1 MCKQCMMQKVVMT
14 MIQATFILAASLL
27 LLSTAGLKLRQLQP
41 VRVRAKRTLSRR
53 EYLQRQREN
62 QR

>member
-1 MCKQCMMQKVVMT
+1 MMQKVVMT
-14 MIQATFILAASLL
+14 MIQTIFILAAGLM
-27 LLSTAGLKLRQLQP
+27 LLSTAGLKLQQLLP

>member
-1 MCKQCMMQKVVMT
+1 MMQKVVMT
-14 MIQATFILAASLL
+14 MIQTIFILAAGLM
-27 LLSTAGLKLRQLQP
+27 LLSTAGLKLQQLQP